1 METDASRPP
10 SSHPSQIPKGWRA
23 EIELFPEGE
32 FAATRIDRRPV
43 ARIRLAADRT
53 VKKDPLFAQITQRRT
68 NREELAP

>member
-1 METDASRPP
+1 V
-10 SSHPSQIPKGWRA
+10 